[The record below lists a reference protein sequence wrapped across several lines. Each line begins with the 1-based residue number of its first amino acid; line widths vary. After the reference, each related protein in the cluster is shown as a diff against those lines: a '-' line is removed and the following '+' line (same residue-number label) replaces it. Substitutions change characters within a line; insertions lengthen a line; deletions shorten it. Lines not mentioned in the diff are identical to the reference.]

1 VTEEKKMKSLGHCK
15 VSGVTEKE
23 KEKKSRS
30 LQGVWSDRKEKRE
43 VVSVNAKKGVTKI
56 KQQRVFVV
64 VFVYTS
70 CFILT
75 PFLKTNPTLSVEIIL
90 NNSPCIKIATSK

>member
-1 VTEEKKMKSLGHCK
+1 MKSLGHCK
-15 VSGVTEKE
+15 VSGVTEGE
-23 KEKKSRS
+23 KEKKFRS
-30 LQGVWSDRKEKRE
+30 LQGLRSDQSGKRE
-43 VVSVNAKKGVTKI
+43 VVSVNANEGIIKI
-56 KQQRVFVV
+56 KKQQRTFAA

-90 NNSPCIKIATSK
+90 NNSP